1 MASSQA
7 VDIRK
12 KSEGRVHIVR
22 MVEKD
27 LQLVQLDRMK
37 RKKKTDSWSQGCF
50 PLGYS
55 DCVFTKSVE
64 TY

>member
-22 MVEKD
+22 MMEKD

-37 RKKKTDSWSQGCF
+37 RRKKQTVDLRDVFHWVILTVFSQK
-50 PLGYS
+50 
-55 DCVFTKSVE
+55 V
-64 TY
+64 